1 MFNYDILSKKYICK
15 SSVLICEIHV
25 VLFYIINHN
34 YHAMSK
40 LTILTAELFRSTIM
54 TMVYSVHLQ

>member
-1 MFNYDILSKKYICK
+1 MFNYDILGKKYICK

-25 VLFYIINHN
+25 VLFYIINHK

-54 TMVYSVHLQ
+54 TMV